1 MGNSM
6 KTTLITDLDDTLYD
20 WIGFFIPAF
29 YAMVDEL
36 VVITGIDKNVLLSE
50 FKERHQYYGSV
61 EYPFVTLSLPSIKEK
76 YSSLSD
82 EELRIVLNEAFHR
95 FNSVRKRNLQLYD
108 GVEETL
114 KELSDNN
121 VTIIGY
127 TESSPENGFYRL
139 KRLGV
144 AEYFSRVYTSTTKYE
159 TPFPLDSKI
168 KMVDTKKPDKKVLLE
183 ICQYEKCNPSEAIYI
198 GDSLTKDIFMANSA
212 GVTSILMQHPKEPN
226 DYYQKL
232 VDITSWTD
240 EDFERELKLK
250 EECKEK
256 NIHADYVIN
265 QFKDLLFCIEDVQQG
280 TEK

>member
-1 MGNSM
+1 M
-6 KTTLITDLDDTLYD
+6 KKTLITDLDDTLYD

-29 YAMVDEL
+29 YALVDEL
-36 VVITGIDKNVLLSE
+36 VVITGIDKNVLLTE
-50 FKERHQYYGSV
+50 FKEKHQYYGSV

-82 EELRIVLNEAFHR
+82 EELKSVLNEAFHR
-95 FNSVRKRNLQLYD
+95 FNSVRKRKLQLYD

-144 AEYFSRVYTSTTKYE
+144 AEYFSRVYTSTTKFQ
-159 TPFPLDSKI
+159 TSFPLESKI

-183 ICQYEKCNPSEAIYI
+183 ICQFEGVAPLETIYI
-198 GDSLTKDIFMANSA
+198 GDSLTKDIYMANSA
-212 GVTSILMQHPKEPN
+212 GVTSVLIQHPKEQN
-226 DYYQKL
+226 NYYQKL

-240 EDFERELKLK
+240 EDFERENRLK

-256 NIHADYVIN
+256 NIHADYVITK
-265 QFKDLLFCIEDVQQG
+265 FSDILLCLAD
-280 TEK
+280 TL

>member
-1 MGNSM
+1 M
-6 KTTLITDLDDTLYD
+6 KKILITDLDDTLYD

-29 YAMVDEL
+29 YGLVDEIAS
-36 VVITGIDKNVLLSE
+36 ITGISKDVLLAE
-50 FKERHQYYGSV
+50 YKKKHQYYGSV
-61 EYPFVTLSLPSIKEK
+61 EYPFVTLTLPSIQKK
-76 YSSLSD
+76 YSSLCDD
-82 EELRIVLNEAFHR
+82 EIKKVLNEAFHK
-95 FNSVRKRNLQLYD
+95 FNSIRKQKLKLYEGVQDTLQK
-108 GVEETL
+108 L
-114 KELSDNN
+114 KEHNISI
-121 VTIIGY
+121 VGF

-144 AEYFSRVYTSTTKYE
+144 SDYFSRVYTSTTKYQA
-159 TPFPLDSKI
+159 PYPLDEKI
-168 KMVDTKKPDKKVLLE
+168 RMVDTKKPDKKVLLE
-183 ICQYEKCNPSEAIYI
+183 ICQFEQCNPSEAIYI

-212 GVTSILMQHPKEPN
+212 GVTSILIQHPKEPN

-240 EDFERELKLK
+240 EDFEREIRLK

-265 QFKDLLFCIEDVQQG
+265 QFKDLLFCIEDVEQG

>member
-1 MGNSM
+1 M
-6 KTTLITDLDDTLYD
+6 KKLLITDLDDTLYD

-29 YAMVDEL
+29 YALVDEL
-36 VVITGIDKNVLLSE
+36 VVITGIDRKILLSE

-61 EYPFVTLSLPSIKEK
+61 EYPFVTLTLPSIQKK
-76 YSSLSD
+76 YSSLS
-82 EELRIVLNEAFHR
+82 EEEIKAILNEAFHR
-95 FNSVRKRNLQLYD
+95 FNSVRKRKLKLYD

-144 AEYFSRVYTSTTKYE
+144 AEYFSRVYTSTTKYQSS
-159 TPFPLDSKI
+159 FPLDSKI
-168 KMVDTKKPDKKVLLE
+168 KMVDVKKPNKEVLLE
-183 ICQYEKCNPSEAIYI
+183 ICQFEGFDPSEAIYI

-212 GVTSILMQHPKEPN
+212 GVTSILIQHPKEQN

-240 EDFERELKLK
+240 EDFEREKRLK
-250 EECKEK
+250 EECNDKS
-256 NIHADYVIN
+256 IHADYVITK
-265 QFKDLLFCIEDVQQG
+265 FSDVILCLAD
-280 TEK
+280 T